1 MITVTTPQP
10 VTYPPLTPATT
21 AGSPA
26 PGTATPAAVPTTPE
40 VPTTPDGRI
49 NTYA

>member
-1 MITVTTPQP
+1 MITATTPQA
-10 VTYPPLTPATT
+10 VHYPPLTPSAP
-21 AGSPA
+21 ANSPA
-26 PGTATPAAVPTTPE
+26 PGTATPAAAPTSPE